1 MNFLTKPLPKTIT
14 IDGKEYPI
22 KTDFR
27 VWLEF
32 DRVISAEIEET
43 EKLVKIITLCL
54 DKEKGAV
61 LPPNCWVL
69 LAELFKFYAT
79 DFYKK
84 NEKNTENDNISS
96 VPCFDFE
103 YDGESVFAAFY
114 EQYGIDLIDIPYLHW
129 WKFQALFK
137 GLSEESRIMKII
149 GYRNVDMND
158 IKDKNM
164 KKMYQKL
171 KDAYALPDTR
181 TDEEKESAFND
192 ALSNLF

>member
-1 MNFLTKPLPKTIT
+1 MNILLDELPEEIEVC
-14 IDGKEYPI
+14 GKKYPI
-22 KTDFR
+22 NTDFR
-27 VWLEF
+27 VWIRFEEILT
-32 DRVISAEIEET
+32 SAKPEEAIT
-43 EKLVKIITLCL
+43 YIILSCMK
-54 DKEKGAV
+54 KEGAAK
-61 LPPNCWVL
+61 LPPSLKETLKAIC
-69 LAELFKFYAT
+69 
-79 DFYKK
+79 DFYFCREDVKSK
-84 NEKNTENDNISS
+84 DVSCARTKRLYSFSHDADLI
-96 VPCFDFE
+96 
-103 YDGESVFAAFY
+103 YAAFIQ
-114 EQYGIDLIDIPYLHW
+114 QYGIDLIDIPYLHW

-181 TDEEKESAFND
+181 TDKEKENAFND